1 MTKAE
6 QTKQLIIERTVPLFN
21 QKGIAATAMSD
32 IMDATGLAKG
42 SLYLHFENKEELSYS
57 VVDYSLRL
65 LSEKVLSVVNKSKTP
80 KAKLLAY
87 IQFLSDPLH
96 PPITGGCPM
105 INFGMEA
112 DDTNPV
118 IKEKIKENVQQAT
131 DLISDTI
138 RDGIRIGQFNPG
150 WNAKEFSIKMFAL
163 VEGGIMMSRI
173 AGNNEASKTIA
184 GILKKEI
191 ETQTL

>member
-1 MTKAE
+1 
-6 QTKQLIIERTVPLFN
+6 
-21 QKGIAATAMSD
+21 
-32 IMDATGLAKG
+32 MDATGLAKG

-65 LSEKVLSVVNKSKTP
+65 LSEKVFSVVNKSKTP

-118 IKEKIKENVQQAT
+118 IKEKIKENVQHAT
-131 DLISDTI
+131 DFIIDTI
-138 RDGIRIGQFNPG
+138 REGIRIGQFNPA
-150 WNAKEFSIKMFAL
+150 WNAKEFGIKMFAL

-191 ETQTL
+191 EAQTI